1 MFHEAEPESVEQE
14 ADGVPLR
21 SILDPHPISS
31 IASSDKRKTP
41 RKKRY
46 IFFSYKPSE

>member
-21 SILDPHPISS
+21 SILDPQAISS
-31 IASSDKRKTP
+31 IDSSDKRKAP

-46 IFFSYKPSE
+46 AGWVL

>member
-1 MFHEAEPESVEQE
+1 MFHEAEPDSVEQE

-21 SILDPHPISS
+21 SILDPQAISS
-31 IASSDKRKTP
+31 IDSSDKRKAP

-46 IFFSYKPSE
+46 SGWVL